1 MNQSQREALL
11 DLLIVSIFIDSH
23 LSLKEDEALQAAFET
38 VGWEGVMPRDIFICI
53 SMSHARRASE
63 SDAATSEYIA
73 ARTKVFPDAAS
84 QAAALDLLQRIF
96 AADGVAPAEESFLS
110 RVKAAF

>member
-38 VGWEGVMPRDIFICI
+38 VGWEAVKPRDIFIFN
-53 SMSHARRASE
+53 SMNRARRASE
-63 SDAATSEYIA
+63 SEAATAEYIA
-73 ARTKVFPDAAS
+73 ARAKVFADAES
-84 QAAALDLLQRIF
+84 QNAAVDLLQRIF
-96 AADGVAPAEESFLS
+96 SADGIAPAEEAFLS